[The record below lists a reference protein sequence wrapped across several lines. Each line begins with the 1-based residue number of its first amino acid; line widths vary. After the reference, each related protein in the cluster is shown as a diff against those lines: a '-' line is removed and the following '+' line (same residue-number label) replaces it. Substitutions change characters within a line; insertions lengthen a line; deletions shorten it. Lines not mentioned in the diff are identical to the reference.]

1 MRAAALLLP
10 LRPLVL
16 LLPLPTLLL
25 VLLLL
30 LPVQQWMGKGRQAPL
45 AVDAPVCRCRRS
57 TAKLEK
63 PLSS

>member
-1 MRAAALLLP
+1 
-10 LRPLVL
+10 LVL